1 MEKPVLEDLGV
12 AVALPL
18 PIYSSKEIAQIHMPD
33 GATLS
38 VHIGLT
44 EKMAAALKAHAL
56 DDTDEELQGNTSD
69 RRRFG
74 EGSYEAWYAKERYPF
89 VLVDEHEALAAII
102 WFGPEKHPQGEP
114 GNWNTVAFRSYP
126 PYRGKGIMKP
136 FSMFVIQKY
145 LALMPNARI
154 WLETGAHNVP
164 AISLYEKLG
173 FKKLGYSEGNE
184 RLFMEYKEPA

>member
-12 AVALPL
+12 DVSLPL
-18 PIYSSKEIAQIHMPD
+18 PIYSSKEIARMHMPE
-33 GATLS
+33 GTLLS
-38 VHIGLT
+38 AHIGLT
-44 EKMAAALKAHAL
+44 ENMAATLKAYAL

-74 EGSYEAWYAKERYPF
+74 EGSYEEWYAKERYPF
-89 VLVDEHEALAAII
+89 VLVDDKGALAAII
-102 WFGPEKHPQGEP
+102 WFGPEKHPHGEP

-145 LALMPNARI
+145 LAMKQGSRI

-173 FKKLGYSEGNE
+173 FKKLGYLEGNE
-184 RLFMEYKEPA
+184 RLFMEYEESA